1 MRVAGLFPLLLL
13 SLAALTTRAQ
23 EAAPALLP
31 EIVVQAPGEAAA
43 SGFVADVLDQSH
55 GKQLAR
61 WHQPLCVTLRG
72 FTPDQ
77 GERFE
82 RRMREVA
89 AIAGLPP
96 AGKGCKP
103 NAIVLLTDAPDLLI
117 DRMLDQNPAIFAP
130 APPSQVRRDL
140 AGGGVARVWSVA
152 LTTGADGMTPDTAKH
167 GAATIT
173 SVRIAPGNASR
184 LRSATRADLF
194 RSMAILDARG
204 LGGFPLDSVADHVAM
219 RLLGPLGEAE
229 SGKLPSILSL
239 FQPGGGA
246 RALSLTDWDRALLQ
260 ELYMAPAASTADH
273 QRRQIAR
280 RLGETAGQQP

>member
-23 EAAPALLP
+23 EA
-31 EIVVQAPGEAAA
+31 
-43 SGFVADVLDQSH
+43 
-55 GKQLAR
+55 
-61 WHQPLCVTLRG
+61 
-72 FTPDQ
+72 
-77 GERFE
+77 
-82 RRMREVA
+82 
-89 AIAGLPP
+89 
-96 AGKGCKP
+96 
-103 NAIVLLTDAPDLLI
+103 
-117 DRMLDQNPAIFAP
+117 

-280 RLGETAGQQP
+280 RLGETTGQQP